1 MTNTKNKTSSSD
13 ADVTGRVHDG
23 VGAIATRSRTNTRL
37 RRFALGVAGI
47 ATPLAIGSAVATLA
61 RSRRAGNIAGGITAA
76 AVVALRWQLVRW
88 FTAEPAFSV
97 ERTVGELEI
106 RRYAPRVEA
115 HTRIKTLDFE
125 TSLDEGYRRLAHY
138 INGANERGESVAMT
152 TPVMTTPRGETHTI
166 AFVMPPGRT
175 RASLPR
181 PRDERVA
188 VVDVPARRVAALRF
202 SGRYTGE
209 HVLGHVRRLHDLLA
223 TSALEP
229 IGQPLFAGFD
239 PPSTLPPLRRA
250 EVWVEIA

>member
-1 MTNTKNKTSSSD
+1 MTNTKNRTSSRD

-23 VGAIATRSRTNTRL
+23 VAAIATRARTNARA
-37 RRFALGVAGI
+37 RRFAFGVAGI
-47 ATPLAIGSAVATLA
+47 ITPLAIGSAVATLA
-61 RSRRAGNIAGGITAA
+61 RSRRAGRIAGGITVAA
-76 AVVALRWQLVRW
+76 FATLRWQLARW
-88 FTAEPAFSV
+88 FTAEPAFSI
-97 ERTVGELEI
+97 ERTIGELEI

-125 TSLDEGYRRLAHY
+125 TSLDEGFRRLAHY
-138 INGANERGESVAMT
+138 INGANDRRESLAMT
-152 TPVMTTPRGETHTI
+152 TPVMATPRAETHTI
-166 AFVMPPGRT
+166 SFVMPPGRT

-181 PRDERVA
+181 PRDERVT

-202 SGRYTGE
+202 AGRYTGDNMLE
-209 HVLGHVRRLHDLLA
+209 HVRRLHDALA

-239 PPSTLPPLRRA
+239 PPWTLPPLRHT